1 MKFQVNKDVLSEAVS
16 FVVRILPQKVK
27 NQILGGIL
35 IEADANALRVSV
47 FDYEVSAQIETVAK
61 VEESGRILV
70 SSRWLSEISS
80 RLPNAPVEFETSGT
94 KLYLRCGTSSFT
106 IPTLDIDAYPTLPEL
121 PPVSG
126 SISGEAM
133 ADAVGQ
139 VAFAASKDDVSPWMT
154 CVQIETTPKQ
164 ISFVATDKYRIAVK
178 EIDWQSRAT
187 EDLSALVPAKT
198 LQEIAKTFANQTEVS
213 IAIRGAGTD
222 GKENTQGMIAFKA
235 NNRSVTSYLVKDNFP
250 PVRSYFPKEATNYC
264 VVASQDLI
272 DATRRIALVLDNKP
286 AAKYSFNE
294 DQVILEASDAAE
306 ASESMPA
313 ELAGKTIEVKMKPQF
328 VIEGVSAAKSEFV
341 KIIFTNND
349 QPDRPGPVLISAH
362 GQKDAQDSYRYLLQP
377 NRF

>member
-1 MKFQVNKDVLSEAVS
+1 
-16 FVVRILPQKVK
+16 
-27 NQILGGIL
+27 
-35 IEADANALRVSV
+35 
-47 FDYEVSAQIETVAK
+47 
-61 VEESGRILV
+61 
-70 SSRWLSEISS
+70 
-80 RLPNAPVEFETSGT
+80 
-94 KLYLRCGTSSFT
+94 
-106 IPTLDIDAYPTLPEL
+106 
-121 PPVSG
+121 
-126 SISGEAM
+126 M
-133 ADAVGQ
+133 ADAISQ

-178 EIDWQSRAT
+178 EIDWQSKAT
-187 EDLSALVPAKT
+187 EELSALVPAKT
-198 LQEIAKTFANQTEVS
+198 LQEIAKTFANQTEVFV
-213 IAIRGAGTD
+213 AIRGAGTD

-250 PVRSYFPKEATNYC
+250 PVRSYFPKEASNYC

-294 DQVILEASDAAE
+294 DQVVLDASDAAE

-313 ELAGKTIEVKMKPQF
+313 ELSGKTIEVKMKPQF

-362 GQKDAQDSYRYLLQP
+362 GQKDTQDSYRYLLQP